1 MLISAGQTPK
11 RNNQDPWPQM
21 VRKLRSV
28 IEGRIN
34 SFETSSFPI
43 VFLGV
48 RADWVDIHRLP
59 RMHKNA
65 SVCFPACLF
74 YVVICAFFGVV

>member
-11 RNNQDPWPQM
+11 RKNQDPWPQM

-34 SFETSSFPI
+34 SFETHMIRGLMPE
-43 VFLGV
+43 
-48 RADWVDIHRLP
+48 R
-59 RMHKNA
+59 
-65 SVCFPACLF
+65 
-74 YVVICAFFGVV
+74 